1 MKTPKEYTKNLKKHI
16 ITEDMFVDCLY
27 SVNKRAKNFRDKA
40 QSYRYNPYYRGYYQT
55 EDMDRY
61 YGYKDQFL
69 SLLTPVCIHKQ
80 NIGYETRRVYD
91 YEKDYRK
98 MNNRNIVWQNCYYDR
113 DEDRE
118 VWFYDYETKTKR
130 YLYFLYYVVG
140 DKSFHKPIS
149 SPSGYDL
156 PIKAI
161 DDDFMT
167 FGQDTKD
174 LISPQFVLKVLD
186 MLLNQTCE
194 LHINGQI
201 IKRTEKEKKE
211 VIEKSRSAQEATA
224 NQLDYIAKICD
235 FYKLPKPDPKTKG
248 QASTWIRTTLEDRNF
263 AADKRKAET
272 QKRNQELLDAFDKG
286 QTVNDLAVTYNLKP
300 RTVRSI
306 ISASKNCKS
315 K

>member
-1 MKTPKEYTKNLKKHI
+1 MKTPKEYTKSLKNHI
-16 ITEDMFVDCLY
+16 ITEDMFCDCLY

-40 QSYRYNPYYRGYYQT
+40 QHYRHNRYYSGYYQ
-55 EDMDRY
+55 EENMDRY

-80 NIGYETRRVYD
+80 DVGYETRRVYD

-98 MNNRNIVWQNCYYDR
+98 MSNRNIVWQNCYYDR

-156 PIKAI
+156 PIKPI

-194 LHINGQI
+194 LHINGQV

-211 VIEKSRSAQEATA
+211 IIEKSRSAEEAT
-224 NQLDYIAKICD
+224 
-235 FYKLPKPDPKTKG
+235 
-248 QASTWIRTTLEDRNF
+248 TWIRTTLKDRNF
-263 AADKRKAET
+263 AADKRKAQT
-272 QKRNQELLDAFDKG
+272 QKRNQELLDAFNKG
-286 QTVNDLAVTYNLKP
+286 QTVDDLAITYNLKP
-300 RTVRSI
+300 KTVLSI

>member
-1 MKTPKEYTKNLKKHI
+1 MKTPKEYTKSLKNHI
-16 ITEDMFVDCLY
+16 ITENMFCDCLY

-40 QSYRYNPYYRGYYQT
+40 QHYRHNRYYSGYYQE

-80 NIGYETRRVYD
+80 DVGYETRRVYD

-98 MNNRNIVWQNCYYDR
+98 MSNRNIVWQNCYYDR

-118 VWFYDYETKTKR
+118 VWFYDYKTKTKR

-156 PIKAI
+156 PIKPI

-194 LHINGQI
+194 LHINGQV

-211 VIEKSRSAQEATA
+211 IIEKSRSAEEAT
-224 NQLDYIAKICD
+224 
-235 FYKLPKPDPKTKG
+235 
-248 QASTWIRTTLEDRNF
+248 TWIRTTLKDRNF
-263 AADKRKAET
+263 AADKRKAQT
-272 QKRNQELLDAFDKG
+272 QKRNQELLDAFNKG
-286 QTVNDLAVTYNLKP
+286 QTVDDLAITYNLKP
-300 RTVRSI
+300 KTVLSI

>member
-1 MKTPKEYTKNLKKHI
+1 MKTPKEYTKSLKNHI
-16 ITEDMFVDCLY
+16 ITEDMFCDCLY

-40 QSYRYNPYYRGYYQT
+40 QHYRHNRYYSGYYQE

-80 NIGYETRRVYD
+80 DVGYETRRVYD

-98 MNNRNIVWQNCYYDR
+98 MSNRNIVWQNCYYDR

-156 PIKAI
+156 PIKPI

-194 LHINGQI
+194 LHINGQV

-211 VIEKSRSAQEATA
+211 IIEKSRSAEEAT
-224 NQLDYIAKICD
+224 
-235 FYKLPKPDPKTKG
+235 
-248 QASTWIRTTLEDRNF
+248 TWIRTTLKDRNF
-263 AADKRKAET
+263 AADKRKVQT
-272 QKRNQELLDAFDKG
+272 QKRNQELLDAFNKG
-286 QTVNDLAVTYNLKP
+286 QTVDNLAITYNLKP
-300 RTVRSI
+300 KTVLSI

>member
-1 MKTPKEYTKNLKKHI
+1 MKTPKEYTKNLNNHI
-16 ITEDMFVDCLY
+16 ITEDMFCDCLY

-40 QSYRYNPYYRGYYQT
+40 QSYRHNRYYSGYYQE

-69 SLLTPVCIHKQ
+69 SLLIPVCIHKQ
-80 NIGYETRRVYD
+80 DVGYETRRVYD
-91 YEKDYRK
+91 YEKDYHK
-98 MNNRNIVWQNCYYDR
+98 TSNRNIVWQNCYYDR

-118 VWFYDYETKTKR
+118 IWFYDYETKIKR

-156 PIKAI
+156 PIKPI

-211 VIEKSRSAQEATA
+211 IIEKVVVP
-224 NQLDYIAKICD
+224 K
-235 FYKLPKPDPKTKG
+235 KLPP
-248 QASTWIRTTLEDRNF
+248 IN
-263 AADKRKAET
+263 
-272 QKRNQELLDAFDKG
+272 
-286 QTVNDLAVTYNLKP
+286 
-300 RTVRSI
+300 
-306 ISASKNCKS
+306 
-315 K
+315 

>member
-1 MKTPKEYTKNLKKHI
+1 MKTPKEYTKSLKNHI
-16 ITEDMFVDCLY
+16 ITEDMFCDCLY

-40 QSYRYNPYYRGYYQT
+40 QHYRHNRYYSGYYQE

-80 NIGYETRRVYD
+80 DVGYETRRVYD

-98 MNNRNIVWQNCYYDR
+98 MSNRNIVWQNCYYDR

-156 PIKAI
+156 PIKPI

-194 LHINGQI
+194 LHINGQV

-211 VIEKSRSAQEATA
+211 IIEKSRSAEEAT
-224 NQLDYIAKICD
+224 
-235 FYKLPKPDPKTKG
+235 
-248 QASTWIRTTLEDRNF
+248 TWIRTTLKDRNF
-263 AADKRKAET
+263 AADKRKAQT
-272 QKRNQELLDAFDKG
+272 QKRNQELLDAFNKG
-286 QTVNDLAVTYNLKP
+286 QTVDDLAVTYNLKP
-300 RTVRSI
+300 RTVLSI

>member
-1 MKTPKEYTKNLKKHI
+1 
-16 ITEDMFVDCLY
+16 MFCDCLY

-40 QSYRYNPYYRGYYQT
+40 QHYRHNRYYSGYYQE

-80 NIGYETRRVYD
+80 DVGYETRRVYD

-98 MNNRNIVWQNCYYDR
+98 MSNRNIVWQNCYYDR

-156 PIKAI
+156 PIKPI

-194 LHINGQI
+194 LHINGQV

-211 VIEKSRSAQEATA
+211 IIEKSRSAEEAT
-224 NQLDYIAKICD
+224 
-235 FYKLPKPDPKTKG
+235 
-248 QASTWIRTTLEDRNF
+248 TWIRTTLKDRNF
-263 AADKRKAET
+263 AADKRKAQT
-272 QKRNQELLDAFDKG
+272 QKRNQELLDAFNKG
-286 QTVNDLAVTYNLKP
+286 QTVDDLAITYNLKP
-300 RTVRSI
+300 KTVLSI

>member
-1 MKTPKEYTKNLKKHI
+1 MKTPKEYTKSLKNHI
-16 ITEDMFVDCLY
+16 ITEDMFCDCLY

-40 QSYRYNPYYRGYYQT
+40 QHYRHNRYYSGYYQE

-80 NIGYETRRVYD
+80 DVSYETRRVYD

-98 MNNRNIVWQNCYYDR
+98 MSNRNIVWQNCYYDR

-156 PIKAI
+156 PIKPI

-194 LHINGQI
+194 LHINGQV

-211 VIEKSRSAQEATA
+211 IIEKSRSAEEAT
-224 NQLDYIAKICD
+224 
-235 FYKLPKPDPKTKG
+235 
-248 QASTWIRTTLEDRNF
+248 TWIRTTLKDRNF
-263 AADKRKAET
+263 AADKRKAQT
-272 QKRNQELLDAFDKG
+272 QKRNQELLDAFNKG
-286 QTVNDLAVTYNLKP
+286 QTVDDLAITYNLKP
-300 RTVRSI
+300 KTVLSI